1 MNRRLIPHL
10 ACLAGLLVLVLLNA
24 AAAKPASPGVEV
36 KLFLDPSL
44 TLDARNQPRR
54 DVLAAFQATGNPVTI
69 KMQFLDG
76 PGLELHKAGWNIR
89 FRTVQGKNE
98 MELTYKR
105 RYPVPSGLDAALAG
119 AERDGFDD
127 DEKDYEPEL
136 EWGYQQETLTFSN
149 EKSKESTNPTLPS
162 LANARTRAVNEM
174 PGKLQRFRANGWAKG
189 ILSDANIYGPVEGRR
204 WTGGLPDID
213 DAISIEV
220 WTLPGTCGT
229 GKERIVE
236 VSFKKKERSDKAVAK
251 REAFLQLLKQKGWL
265 LPRDVLKTALILECV
280 RGRTR

>member
-213 DAISIEV
+213 DDISIEV
-220 WTLPGTCGT
+220 WTLPGASGT
-229 GKERIVE
+229 DTERIVE

>member
-265 LPRDVLKTALILECV
+265 LPRDVLKTALILECA

>member
-265 LPRDVLKTALILECV
+265 LPRDVLKTTLILERV
-280 RGRTR
+280 GGRTP